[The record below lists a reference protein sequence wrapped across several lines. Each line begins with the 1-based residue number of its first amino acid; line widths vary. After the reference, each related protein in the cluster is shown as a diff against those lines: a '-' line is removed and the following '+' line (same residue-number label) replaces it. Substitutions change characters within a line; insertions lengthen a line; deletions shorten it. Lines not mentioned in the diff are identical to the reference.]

1 MYTRMNPIGIKQSK
15 KRKHRRKCIG
25 KLHPETNELIPN
37 RKKSITIGLDNPKT
51 EHCTVLTTGPSL
63 LLDKA
68 AHETGIDKI
77 LQASFPEDWDR
88 ILTCAYY
95 LASEGNALCHV
106 EQWSA
111 CNRHPFHSKLADQR
125 VSELLSRITPSM
137 QQEFFRNWMVSNHN
151 KGYFALDITS
161 VSSYSEFIDYIRW
174 SYNRDGENLPQVNLL
189 MVTSEETHLPIYYRI
204 LSGSIKDVS
213 TIHESLANF
222 KLLGSRSVHL
232 IMDKGFYS
240 EPNINGLYENHYRF
254 SVGVPFTASIATDAV
269 EENRMDMDSHEH
281 FINIGEDDLYAVTK
295 CTNGMGIDVIFTHI
309 MTV

>member
-1 MYTRMNPIGIKQSK
+1 MYVFIFWFT
-15 KRKHRRKCIG
+15 
-25 KLHPETNELIPN
+25 
-37 RKKSITIGLDNPKT
+37 
-51 EHCTVLTTGPSL
+51 
-63 LLDKA
+63 
-68 AHETGIDKI
+68 
-77 LQASFPEDWDR
+77 
-88 ILTCAYY
+88 
-95 LASEGNALCHV
+95 
-106 EQWSA
+106 
-111 CNRHPFHSKLADQR
+111 
-125 VSELLSRITPSM
+125 
-137 QQEFFRNWMVSNHN
+137 
-151 KGYFALDITS
+151 
-161 VSSYSEFIDYIRW
+161 YSEFIDYIRW

-222 KLLGSRSVHL
+222 KLLGSRSIHL

-295 CTNGMGIDVIFTHI
+295 CTKWNGHRCYIHTYYDSLKAELENKNLPTDCSNAMMNWQAIMRKLKTRYFMTNISLSGTFRNESEKFSIMKRRSAGINKIILDSL
-309 MTV
+309 